1 MSDTPRVSVIVPA
14 FNEERNILTLL
25 RSLAAQTLPP
35 SEFEVIVVDN
45 GSTDTTLSLA
55 TDFIAP
61 FRLMVVQKV
70 GGAIGQ
76 LRNYGAALA
85 CADILVFL
93 DADSF
98 PRPDWLAKAWSVKSE
113 AQLWGGDYLPQ
124 EDATWVGRTW
134 SEFQSVVRDGPANF
148 LPSGNLF
155 VYRRAFERLGGF
167 SELETSEDVEFCQR
181 SIGAGLHVTALAALA
196 VVHEG
201 TPRSLMGFYRQ
212 NRWHGKHVLRM
223 FFHQLPKLSGLRVV
237 SLTIYTLLMMWA
249 WVAATAVGFIH
260 GRFRGAALLLGL
272 LVLPSV
278 VLALGKACPRGRW
291 SAVPQLFVLY
301 QTYLLA
307 RAAAIVRVPG
317 RIHR

>member
-1 MSDTPRVSVIVPA
+1 MIDTPRFSVIVPA
-14 FNEERNILTLL
+14 FNEERNIVTLL
-25 RSLAAQTLPP
+25 RSLAAQAFPLP
-35 SEFEVIVVDN
+35 EFEVIVVDN
-45 GSTDTTLSLA
+45 GSTDATVSLA
-55 TDFIAP
+55 TDFTAP
-61 FRLMVVQKV
+61 FSLRVIQIV
-70 GGAIGQ
+70 GGTIGQ
-76 LRNYGAALA
+76 LRNHGAALA

-98 PRPDWLAKAWSVKSE
+98 PRPNWLTRAWSVKSE
-113 AQLWGGDYLPQ
+113 TQLWGGDYLPQ

-155 VYRRAFERLGGF
+155 VDRRAFKRLGGF

-181 SIGAGLHVTALAALA
+181 SRGAGLQVTAHAALA

-201 TPRSLMGFYRQ
+201 TPRSLRGFYRQ
-212 NRWHGKHVLRM
+212 NQWHGKHVLRM

-237 SLTIYTLLMMWA
+237 FLTLYTFSMVWA
-249 WVAATAVGFIH
+249 WIAATAVGFIH
-260 GRFRGAALLLGL
+260 GRFRGAALLLGF

-278 VLALGKACPRGRW
+278 VLAVGKAGRRGRW
-291 SAVPQLFVLY
+291 SSVPQLFVLY

-307 RAAAIVRVPG
+307 RAAAILRVPG